1 MMPVR
6 PTASAPTTTQA
17 PRTASIG
24 GA

>member
-17 PRTASIG
+17 PRRASIG